1 MLNALKRTAF
11 AMIAAAAAFSVSSCA
26 EADLTVMER
35 IQNRLS
41 ETESCWCAATLT
53 RISNKG
59 ENTYETE
66 QYNKTTGEYRM
77 EITAPENMA
86 GNYTV
91 FDGEKIFQHNAR
103 TGETVELEIPGAS
116 NGDELFFCSFIRYYR
131 NSEDVAVDSSVSLDE
146 SRCTVLEAVIPGG
159 NRYTA
164 TEKMWIDN
172 ETLKPLKFVI
182 YDADGNE
189 RYIITY
195 NEFEYDPEMDD
206 SVFRAD

>member
-11 AMIAAAAAFSVSSCA
+11 AMIAAAAAFSLSSCA
-26 EADLTVMER
+26 EADLTAMER

-116 NGDELFFCSFIRYYR
+116 NGDELFFCSFIRNYM
-131 NSEDVAVDSSVSLDE
+131 NSEDVAVDTSVSLDE

>member
-1 MLNALKRTAF
+1 MLNALKRTAL

-103 TGETVELEIPGAS
+103 TGETIELEIPGAS
-116 NGDELFFCSFIRYYR
+116 NGDELFFCSFIRNYM
-131 NSEDVAVDSSVSLDE
+131 NSEDVAVDTSVSLDE

-164 TEKMWIDN
+164 NKKKRNDN

>member
-91 FDGEKIFQHNAR
+91 FDWEKIFQHNAR
-103 TGETVELEIPGAS
+103 TGDTVALEIPGAS
-116 NGDELFFCSFIRYYR
+116 NGDELFFCSFIRNYM
-131 NSEDVAVDSSVSLDE
+131 NSEDVAVDTSVSLDE

>member
-116 NGDELFFCSFIRYYR
+116 NGDELFFCS
-131 NSEDVAVDSSVSLDE
+131 L
-146 SRCTVLEAVIPGG
+146 
-159 NRYTA
+159 
-164 TEKMWIDN
+164 
-172 ETLKPLKFVI
+172 
-182 YDADGNE
+182 
-189 RYIITY
+189 
-195 NEFEYDPEMDD
+195 
-206 SVFRAD
+206 

>member
-1 MLNALKRTAF
+1 MRGTLKKILCALGALTAVF
-11 AMIAAAAAFSVSSCA
+11 VLSSCSKN
-26 EADLTVMER
+26 DMTVMER
-35 IQNRLS
+35 IQQQLAD
-41 ETESCWCAATLT
+41 TESCYCSATLT

-59 ENTYETE
+59 ENTYETI
-66 QYNKTTGEYRM
+66 QYNRTTGEYRM

-91 FDGEKIFQHNAR
+91 YDGENIYQYNAA
-103 TGETVELEIPGAS
+103 TKETVTLDIPKGS
-116 NGDELFFCSFIRYYR
+116 NGDELFFCSFIRNYM
-131 NSEDVAVDSSVSLDE
+131 NSEDVAVDTAASLDE
-146 SRCTVLEAVIPGG
+146 SSCTILEAVIPGG

-182 YDADGNE
+182 YDEDGKE

-206 SVFRAD
+206 SVFQAN